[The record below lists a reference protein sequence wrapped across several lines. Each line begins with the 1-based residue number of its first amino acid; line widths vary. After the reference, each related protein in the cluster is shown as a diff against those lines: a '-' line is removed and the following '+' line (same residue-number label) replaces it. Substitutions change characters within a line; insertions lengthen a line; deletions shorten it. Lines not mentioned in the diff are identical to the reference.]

1 MPRDEE
7 AAALRP
13 TLFLALV
20 ISLLGALVLFWPR
33 TKPEAPIRAAAPP
46 PAPISASAVVVSS
59 ETPPDV
65 PSEPPVA
72 TIEVTVI
79 VPAPARPGIAAA
91 TVTAPAPATATAT
104 ATATAAATATASA
117 SVAASASAAPTPSEP
132 VVFIDKPLPRNTQPD
147 RSEPARVT
155 TKVWDCP
162 WPPRGSKSPIT
173 QMKVHVKVTV
183 TAEGQA
189 TGVEVLDD
197 PGLDFGGYA
206 KSCALT
212 QRYLPAKDAQG
223 RPTSGIT
230 QSFAVLFDRSNAR

>member
-33 TKPEAPIRAAAPP
+33 TKPEAPIRAAAPL
-46 PAPISASAVVVSS
+46 PASAFASASVAEV
-59 ETPPDV
+59 PPDV
-65 PSEPPVA
+65 PTEPPVA
-72 TIEVTVI
+72 TIEVTVV
-79 VPAPARPGIAAA
+79 VPAPTRPGVAVAAA
-91 TVTAPAPATATAT
+91 TATASAT
-104 ATATAAATATASA
+104 ATATAAASVAATASA
-117 SVAASASAAPTPSEP
+117 SATASATAPPAPSESAP

-162 WPPRGSKSPIT
+162 WPPRGSKSAIT

-183 TAEGQA
+183 TADGQA
-189 TGVEVLDD
+189 TDVEVLDD
-197 PGLDFGGYA
+197 PGLDFGSYA

-223 RPTSGIT
+223 HTTSGVT